1 MVPVLGA
8 RGESLLTRWF
18 VLRTG
23 LVDPPPPPGPGP
35 PPPLSALD
43 ASAPPP
49 PPPPPA
55 APSTT
60 PEEDPPPELLVPD
73 PEASFLRLE
82 AMSPAAEAA
91 SPTTI
96 LGCRWEAAE
105 AEAEEGPSNFPLLYQ
120 QQRGRRIGGGNE
132 EKEGNEASFPLLL
145 FSDPPSILFFP
156 KWRDAA

>member
-1 MVPVLGA
+1 M
-8 RGESLLTRWF
+8 
-18 VLRTG
+18 
-23 LVDPPPPPGPGP
+23 
-35 PPPLSALD
+35 
-43 ASAPPP
+43 
-49 PPPPPA
+49 
-55 APSTT
+55 
-60 PEEDPPPELLVPD
+60 PD

-82 AMSPAAEAA
+82 AMSAAAEAEAA

-96 LGCRWEAAE
+96 LGCRWAAVEAE

-132 EKEGNEASFPLLL
+132 EEEGNEASFPLLL